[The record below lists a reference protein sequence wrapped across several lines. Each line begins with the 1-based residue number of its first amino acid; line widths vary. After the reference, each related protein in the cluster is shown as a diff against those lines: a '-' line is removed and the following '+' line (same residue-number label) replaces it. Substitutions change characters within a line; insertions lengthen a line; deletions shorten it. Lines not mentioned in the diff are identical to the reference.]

1 MGTEGLEGI
10 RASFAAVGL
19 PIDDLSDEQIETGLL
34 GMQDAIRNSGF
45 SGAQAAKA
53 LASLAHLANPNG
65 EASETSAG

>member
-10 RASFAAVGL
+10 RASFAAA
-19 PIDDLSDEQIETGLL
+19 GLL

-53 LASLAHLANPNG
+53 LASLVHLANPNG